1 MNLYA
6 LDAWKYIIHHII
18 KAIHEGVAGIVR
30 NSNGHP
36 AGTSGAP
43 WR

>member
-18 KAIHEGVAGIVR
+18 KAIHEGVAGIVQEFKW
-30 NSNGHP
+30 P
-36 AGTSGAP
+36 SGRHVWSP